1 MSDIVYY
8 AIGDVHGEIERLDT
22 LLGSIR
28 ADASGAA
35 YRIVLLGDLID
46 RGPDSRAVIARAKQ
60 LSEQGEL
67 AAIKGNHEALM
78 LHAYAKS
85 DSMGVYYWA
94 ENGGDETIASYK
106 RANGNHDDWRDAI
119 DRPHIDWLRDLPA
132 MIRDEARGLVF
143 VHGGIDPW
151 RFPNC
156 SDEVKLWTRSE
167 TFFRSRDWPKRDELK
182 DIAFVVHGHT
192 PTDDF
197 EPDWQP
203 RRINVDTGVCY
214 GGPLTCVVLA
224 PGADPRFLR
233 A

>member
-22 LLGSIR
+22 LIGCIR
-28 ADASGAA
+28 ADASGAP
-35 YRIVLLGDLID
+35 YQIVLLGDLID

-67 AAIKGNHEALM
+67 AAIKGNHEAMM
-78 LHAYAKS
+78 LHAFAKS

-106 RANGNHDDWRDAI
+106 RANGDRDDWRDAV
-119 DRPHIDWLRDLPA
+119 DRPHIAWLRDLPV

-156 SDEVKLWTRSE
+156 ADEVKLWTRSE
-167 TFFRSRDWPKRDELK
+167 TFFRSGDWPKRDELM
-182 DIAFVVHGHT
+182 DISFVVHGHT